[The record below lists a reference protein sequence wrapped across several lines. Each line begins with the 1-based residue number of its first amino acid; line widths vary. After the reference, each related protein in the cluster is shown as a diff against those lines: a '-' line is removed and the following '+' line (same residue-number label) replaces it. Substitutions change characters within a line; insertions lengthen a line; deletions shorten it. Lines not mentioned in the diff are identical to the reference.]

1 MLSYFTRS
9 SLKKLFSVAF
19 KRENGFIRY
28 NFYAHGKVP
37 SMAKRKTKTPTL
49 SKNRSHALAEPIIHL
64 IHTTHV
70 LFHHF

>member
-1 MLSYFTRS
+1 MLPYVSRS
-9 SLKKLFSVAF
+9 SLKKSFSVAF

-28 NFYAHGKVP
+28 NLYAHDKVP
-37 SMAKRKTKTPTL
+37 SMPKRRPKTPTL

-64 IHTTHV
+64 IHATNV